1 MSAVLVLAVVFA
13 GSAMGTFTLTH
24 GQKSQLRDPLYMGVV
39 MRGNDTSAKE
49 NDESNAIFPKNYY
62 DESFR
67 LIHDAGMNH
76 VRYLFY

>member
-49 NDESNAIFPKNYY
+49 NAIFPKNYY

-67 LIHDAGMNH
+67 LIHDPGMNH